1 MRLIVWMLGV
11 MCTLEALMTARA
23 IAPSWVWVFWV
34 WIGLWVVVGAVVL
47 AAALLRGAALNSA
60 NLRRGAAAPL
70 PGPTV
75 KAPGG
80 E

>member
-23 IAPSWVWVFWV
+23 IAPGWVWVFWV
-34 WIGLWVVVGAVVL
+34 WLGLWVVVGAVVL
-47 AAALLRGAALNSA
+47 AAALLRGAALSRSA
-60 NLRRGAAAPL
+60 GVPRVAAPL
-70 PGPTV
+70 PGPTG